1 MNLSTMVQIYL
12 TWIFGFV
19 AEISSCY
26 NIDTNFPIVFKNNK
40 QGSYFGS
47 SVEFYS
53 NKNEQWVLIGAPKAN
68 SSGIYR
74 VGVLY
79 QCSIS
84 KNCQEISLK
93 SSPKVKGK
101 NDSMMLGISL
111 AVHPSNRGFV
121 SCGHLW
127 KKHIRKIGYFPN
139 GLCYFIDYNKKTYQ
153 KSEILLREEGNNGQT
168 KRKKGTN
175 YTFNNYAYGV
185 AGFSASFTEDG
196 ESVIFGAPGVL
207 EGAGSIIKY
216 PWNWYNWS
224 NFWDILDPDPEKL
237 IEISFD
243 SYIGYSVSSGHFLS
257 NKSTLFVA
265 GAPRTENNRGCVYIF
280 ENLHNVKIKFKIMG
294 STMGE
299 YFGASVLGI
308 DVNNDQYTDLLV
320 GAPFYSTLRGGDEGI
335 VYMYISNGEELEIQ
349 SIVLKGS
356 NIPNARFGMSMAKCG
371 DLNKDGFLDIAI
383 GAPYEDER
391 GAVYIYHGAE
401 NGVKQNHVQRIAA
414 KDFSIDLSGFG
425 IAISKGRDIDN
436 NNYPDILIGAYASDS
451 AILLRSRPL
460 VSIHTELLFNNKYI
474 IYNHSKCKINKREM
488 SCFETTFCIKYDG
501 QDVREEINITV
512 NLQVDIHQNFPR
524 CYFINDTEQM
534 FTSSQT
540 STSEINLFINNQYC
554 DNKTIYIKEGI
565 QDLDN
570 PVHILMTYKL
580 NEFPTEDFCK
590 NCPLINKTDSNN
602 TIRTIMFWKGCGIDN
617 ECLSNLKIEAWV
629 SNLNKTKTLILGENN
644 VLELQIKAENL
655 GETAYN
661 TTIYIQI
668 PENVMLINQANCY
681 LKNANETFFLFCNLG
696 NLYQIPKLFTLK
708 MDTSELSSSVEEL
721 IFELFINSNSN
732 ELEIEDNNYKLVIPV
747 ISKDIQIKGFTEN
760 KVLFLTEKTKYLI
773 NHTYFIFKTL
783 KQQVPLVEVV
793 FSIPIKHSKS
803 GLQFLEPEIE
813 VDNSTI
819 NNVPTNCNEASFMTS
834 VIKGKYTHEDHAN
847 HSEFQPV
854 YLDCSNSICKSF
866 KCKMGPFLNTES
878 FAKFQLHGYINL
890 KNLDNIG
897 IQTITAIISQGIVLT
912 QNKNKTSEKDYA
924 TVGTYLQKYT
934 HQKKIATWII
944 IVSILA
950 GLLLF
955 TLIILLLVKCGFFRR
970 KKQEELRE
978 MKENNPDT
986 IKC

>member
-602 TIRTIMFWKGCGIDN
+602 TIRTI
-617 ECLSNLKIEAWV
+617 
-629 SNLNKTKTLILGENN
+629 
-644 VLELQIKAENL
+644 
-655 GETAYN
+655 
-661 TTIYIQI
+661 
-668 PENVMLINQANCY
+668 
-681 LKNANETFFLFCNLG
+681 
-696 NLYQIPKLFTLK
+696 
-708 MDTSELSSSVEEL
+708 
-721 IFELFINSNSN
+721 
-732 ELEIEDNNYKLVIPV
+732 
-747 ISKDIQIKGFTEN
+747 
-760 KVLFLTEKTKYLI
+760 
-773 NHTYFIFKTL
+773 FKTL